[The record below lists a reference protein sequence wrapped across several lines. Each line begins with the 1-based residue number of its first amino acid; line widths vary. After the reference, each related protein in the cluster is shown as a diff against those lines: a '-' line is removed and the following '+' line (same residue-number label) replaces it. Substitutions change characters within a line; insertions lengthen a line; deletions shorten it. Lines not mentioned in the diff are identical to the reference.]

1 MRPLYDTLNEPAI
14 KAVARRLRWV
24 MVATIVID
32 LLLTLHGQPGSY
44 WQNPATALEPNPPV
58 RHLMMMGIGPFL
70 VVVTVYCAI
79 AVLLVSVLPGWI
91 GLVTALVFSRGHFY
105 AGSTWLEARMGL
117 GMNGVYLYAVPLAI
131 AIAICTR
138 APE

>member
-1 MRPLYDTLNEPAI
+1 MKALNDPAI
-14 KAVARRLRWV
+14 KAVAGRLRWV

-44 WQNPATALEPNPPV
+44 WQNPAMALEPNPPV
-58 RHLMMMGIGPFL
+58 RQLMVMGIGPFL
-70 VVVTVYCAI
+70 AGVTIYCAI
-79 AVLLVSVLPGWI
+79 AVLLVSFLPGWI
-91 GLVTALVFSRGHFY
+91 GLVTALVYSLGHFY

-131 AIAICTR
+131 AIAICSR